1 MRTILNNVQIKAVS
15 SWLPINKL
23 EMDSLSD
30 IYGISEVQNIIKAT
44 GVQRVRIADEDMTSS
59 DMCQKA
65 AEYLISRE
73 EIDRKE
79 IDGIVFV
86 SQTCDYIL
94 PATSITLQDRLE
106 LSKDTVCIDIHY
118 GCSGYIYGLFQA
130 ALWISSGA
138 CKNVLVLAGDTTS
151 RMINKQDKSLRMVFG
166 DCGTATLMSMGNYPM
181 GFHIQSDGSGADRL
195 IVPAGGF
202 RTPVS
207 EKTSI
212 LKWDEDHN
220 GRTKNDLYMD
230 GMAIFNFAITNV
242 HKNVNDLLEKIQWDK
257 EEVGLYALHQANDFM
272 VNYVR
277 KKLKAPIEKVPTNVV
292 NYGNTGPATI
302 PLLLSDI
309 CSRQSYDLSKVVMS
323 GFGVGLSWG
332 SIATNLSVTKF
343 YEPINK

>member
-1 MRTILNNVQIKAVS
+1 MRTILNNVQVKAVS

-30 IYGISEVQNIIKAT
+30 IYGMSEVQNIIKAT

-79 IDGIVFV
+79 IDGVIFV

-94 PATSITLQDRLE
+94 PATSITLQDRLK

-151 RMINKQDKSLRMVFG
+151 RMINKQDKSLRMVF
-166 DCGTATLMSMGNYPM
+166 
-181 GFHIQSDGSGADRL
+181 
-195 IVPAGGF
+195 
-202 RTPVS
+202 
-207 EKTSI
+207 
-212 LKWDEDHN
+212 
-220 GRTKNDLYMD
+220 
-230 GMAIFNFAITNV
+230 
-242 HKNVNDLLEKIQWDK
+242 
-257 EEVGLYALHQANDFM
+257 
-272 VNYVR
+272 
-277 KKLKAPIEKVPTNVV
+277 
-292 NYGNTGPATI
+292 
-302 PLLLSDI
+302 
-309 CSRQSYDLSKVVMS
+309 
-323 GFGVGLSWG
+323 
-332 SIATNLSVTKF
+332 
-343 YEPINK
+343 